1 MQAGWQKAKT
11 RFQPIVPPWTMG
23 FVLPA
28 REILPTVQPRQ
39 RRECAPMKAA
49 RRSIAFFS
57 GVLLFSFGAG
67 AAMKYA
73 TTGLPRAV
81 YVQLGGR
88 NSLPVMLGEA
98 LAIAALLFLI
108 ATVWGYLTLRP
119 QRRRHRPYVAW
130 MMSGVGVAWAGWLIF
145 GAFSFALKPR
155 AYSAPLQTMLL
166 SSSAAPLFGAL
177 NIFGVVGGVA
187 LAGRMARKR
196 QIGLPSTRSKR
207 RSAAA
212 TGENDDADSTVST
225 LGPNTVS
232 PH

>member
-1 MQAGWQKAKT
+1 
-11 RFQPIVPPWTMG
+11 
-23 FVLPA
+23 
-28 REILPTVQPRQ
+28 
-39 RRECAPMKAA
+39 MKAA

-57 GVLLFSFGAG
+57 GVLLYCAGAG

-73 TTGLPRAV
+73 STGLPRSV
-81 YVQLGGR
+81 YVSLGGR

-98 LAIAALLFLI
+98 LAIAAVLFII
-108 ATVWGYLTLRP
+108 AAIWAYLTLRP

-177 NIFGVVGGVA
+177 NIFGVVGGVW
-187 LAGRMARKR
+187 LAGRVAKR
-196 QIGLPSTRSKR
+196 RQLGLPTTRS
-207 RSAAA
+207 RSRV
-212 TGENDDADSTVST
+212 DDEPAHDAGADSTVST
-225 LGPNTVS
+225 IGPHTVS